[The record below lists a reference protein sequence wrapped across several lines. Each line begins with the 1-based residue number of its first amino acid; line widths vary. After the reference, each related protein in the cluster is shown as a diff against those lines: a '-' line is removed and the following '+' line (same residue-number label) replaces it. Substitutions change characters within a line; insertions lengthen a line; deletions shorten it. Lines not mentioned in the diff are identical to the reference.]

1 MCAILGTPLHI
12 LNIHG
17 GMEDQDIIGW
27 MSQKIVIANRM
38 TDPTERIVV
47 FLDEINTCNCMGL
60 FKEIVC
66 DRSLNGQLLPQNIK
80 IIAACNPY
88 RLRTTKSLYGGEEM
102 AGLAFEHFCKSTL
115 ENVGTGIKDPLRN
128 LVYRVHPL
136 PEAMIDHVFDFGSL
150 SADTESLYIKAMLRK
165 QFGAYCSDEI
175 EPTLIPT
182 DIYRGGF
189 ISSHFNSLSPFD
201 EFVSIFSELICE
213 AQECL
218 RKLSDGE
225 RSATSLRDVSRCLQI
240 FIWFGEYLA
249 KTVGLQE
256 GWNLF
261 DFFNIKPKAHKYIR
275 KALILSLAYC
285 YHARLPREER
295 RILVNTITNKWR
307 SFQILMN
314 NPMYSHRNTFGLGTS
329 PSYLGPRA
337 KCRWLNLDFSSFISV
352 LEETQREFVSM
363 MNLGEGIALNEALCE
378 NLFMILCSVLNHI
391 PIFVIGK
398 PGSSKSLAMGLIQS
412 NLNGDASENEFLRSL
427 PAVEVFSYQCSPL
440 STSLGIEQAFESARR
455 YKREASNTVVV
466 ILLDEV
472 PCPTNLTC
480 LKSL

>member
-1 MCAILGTPLHI
+1 MCAILGAPLHI

-17 GMEDQDIIGW
+17 GMGDEDVIRW
-27 MSQKIVIANRM
+27 MSQKIIIANRM
-38 TDPTERIVV
+38 IDPTERIVI

-66 DRSLNGQLLPQNIK
+66 DRSLNGQILPRNMK

-102 AGLAFEHFCKSTL
+102 AGLAYEHFTKSTL

-136 PEAMIDHVFDFGSL
+136 PESMIDHVFDFGAL
-150 SADTESLYIKAMLRK
+150 SAATESLYVKAMLRK
-165 QFGAYCSDEI
+165 QLGAFYSEDNQTAIRFNSEN
-175 EPTLIPT
+175 LGRVIPP
-182 DIYRGGF
+182 YY
-189 ISSHFNSLSPFD
+189 NSLSPFD
-201 EFVSIFSELICE
+201 EFVEIYSELICE
-213 AQECL
+213 AQECI
-218 RKLSDGE
+218 RQLSGGE
-225 RSATSLRDVSRCLQI
+225 RSVASLRDVSRCVQV
-240 FIWFGEYLA
+240 FIWFGEHFSH
-249 KTVGLQE
+249 TVGCHE
-256 GWNLF
+256 GWNLS
-261 DFFNIKPKAHKYIR
+261 DFFNIKPKVHKYLR

-295 RILVNTITNKWR
+295 RVLVNVITNKWR
-307 SFQILMN
+307 SFQIVVPNL
-314 NPMYSHRNTFGLGTS
+314 YSHQNPYGLTARLPS
-329 PSYLGPRA
+329 PQGPKA
-337 KCRWLNLDFSSFISV
+337 KCRWLNLDFSSFISI

-363 MNLGEGIALNEALCE
+363 MNLGDGIALNEALCE
-378 NLFMILCSVLNHI
+378 NLFMILCSVLNQI

-412 NLNGDASENEFLRSL
+412 NLNGDASDNHFLRSL

-455 YKREASNTVVV
+455 YKREASNTIVV

-472 PCPTNLTC
+472 
-480 LKSL
+480 

>member
-1 MCAILGTPLHI
+1 MCAILGTSLHI

-17 GMEDQDIIGW
+17 GMEDEDIVSW
-27 MSQKIVIANRM
+27 MSQKIAIANRM

-66 DRSLNGQLLPQNIK
+66 DRSLNGQILPHNVK

-102 AGLAFEHFCKSTL
+102 AGLAFEHFCKSANL

-150 SADTESLYIKAMLRK
+150 SAETESLYIKAMLRK
-165 QFGAYCSDEI
+165 QLGAYYSDEI
-175 EPTLIPT
+175 DSSTRLYG
-182 DIYRGGF
+182 DVYRGGLV
-189 ISSHFNSLSPFD
+189 SNFNSLSPFD
-201 EFVSIFSELICE
+201 EFVSVFSELICE

-240 FIWFGEYLA
+240 FIWFGEHLA
-249 KTVGLQE
+249 NTTGLQE
-256 GWNLF
+256 GWNLS
-261 DFFNIKPKAHKYIR
+261 DFFNIKPKAQKHIR
-275 KALILSLAYC
+275 KVLILSLAYC
-285 YHARLPREER
+285 YHARLPRDER

-307 SFQILMN
+307 SFQIHIN
-314 NPMYSHRNTFGLGTS
+314 NSMYPHNTFGL
-329 PSYLGPRA
+329 LGSSTPYFAPRA
-337 KCRWLNLDFSSFISV
+337 KCRWLNLDYSSFISI

-412 NLNGDASENEFLRSL
+412 NLNGDASDNQFLRSL

-472 PCPTNLTC
+472 REQR
-480 LKSL
+480 S

>member
-17 GMEDQDIIGW
+17 GMGDEDIVEW
-27 MSQKIVIANRM
+27 MSQKIIIANRM
-38 TDPTERIVV
+38 TDQTERIVI

-66 DRSLNGQLLPQNIK
+66 DRSLNGQILPFNIK

-88 RLRTTKSLYGGEEM
+88 RLRATKSLYGGEEM
-102 AGLAFEHFCKSTL
+102 AGLAYEHFSKSTL

-136 PEAMIDHVFDFGSL
+136 PESMIDHVFDFGAL
-150 SADTESLYIKAMLRK
+150 SAETESLYVKAMLRK
-165 QFGAYCSDEI
+165 QLGAFYSEDQTSI
-175 EPTLIPT
+175 RINR
-182 DIYRGGF
+182 DNFGGF
-189 ISSHFNSLSPFD
+189 MSPFFNSLSPFD
-201 EFVSIFSELICE
+201 EFVEIFSELICE
-213 AQECL
+213 AQECI
-218 RKLSDGE
+218 RQLSDGE
-225 RSATSLRDVSRCLQI
+225 RSATSLRDVSRCVQV
-240 FIWFGEYLA
+240 FIWFGEHLA
-249 KTVGLQE
+249 NTVGCQE
-256 GWNLF
+256 GWTLA
-261 DFFNIKPKAHKYIR
+261 DFFNIKPKAQKYLR
-275 KALILSLAYC
+275 KVLILSLAYC

-295 RILVNTITNKWR
+295 RVLVNTITNKWR
-307 SFQILMN
+307 SFQIN
-314 NPMYSHRNTFGLGTS
+314 IPNPHYAHLNPYGVLGAPASS
-329 PSYLGPRA
+329 PLTKPKA
-337 KCRWLNLDFSSFISV
+337 KCRWLNLDFSSFISI

-378 NLFMILCSVLNHI
+378 NLFMILCSVLNQI

-412 NLNGDASENEFLRSL
+412 NLNGDASENDFLRSL

-472 PCPTNLTC
+472 
-480 LKSL
+480 